1 MRGCRL
7 SSSITWLTLWL
18 YFIVLRLGK
27 SLEVFHGALKSIHLS
42 DAWIAF
48 TLTVNKISSSIFL
61 LTDHIIWLARSGLV
75 KDIDT
80 AKWTQRSNRYWL
92 ISLVMSLI
100 RDVYEINRV
109 VASFSSYKSL
119 SACIA
124 SSVVSIRSPKD
135 VSACVTSLFQFLL
148 TYKHLTV
155 DTLKNCCDLFIPLN
169 GLGYTK
175 LSPRVIGL
183 LGMISSIAGLIVIL
197 NPHCKLTP
205 Q

>member
-1 MRGCRL
+1 MSYQHHQ
-7 SSSITWLTLWL
+7 SSPD
-18 YFIVLRLGK
+18 YFMVWFSVLRLGK
-27 SLEVFHGALKSIHLS
+27 SLEVFYGALKTIHYS
-42 DAWIAF
+42 DAWLAF
-48 TLTVNKISSSIFL
+48 CLTVNKICQSIFL

-75 KDIDT
+75 KDID
-80 AKWTQRSNRYWL
+80 APKWTQRSNRFWL
-92 ISLVMSLI
+92 VSLVMSLV

-119 SACIA
+119 SSCIA
-124 SSVVSIRSPKD
+124 SSVGSIRNPKD
-135 VSACVTSLFQFLL
+135 VTNCIASLLEFLI

-155 DTLKNCCDLFIPLN
+155 DTIKNCCDLFIPLN
-169 GLGYTK
+169 GLGFTN

-183 LGMISSIAGLIVIL
+183 LGMISSVAGLIVIL

>member
-1 MRGCRL
+1 M
-7 SSSITWLTLWL
+7 
-18 YFIVLRLGK
+18 LRFGK
-27 SLEVFHGALKSIHLS
+27 SLEVFLGSLTTLHYS

-48 TLTVNKISSSIFL
+48 TLTVNKICQSIFL

-80 AKWTQRSNRYWL
+80 VKWTQRSNRYWL
-92 ISLVMSLI
+92 ISLVMALV

-119 SACIA
+119 SSCIA
-124 SSVVSIRSPKD
+124 SSVVSIRRPKD
-135 VSACVTSLFQFLL
+135 VTICVTSLFEFLI
-148 TYKHLTV
+148 TYKHLTI
-155 DTLKNCCDLFIPLN
+155 DTIKNGCDLFIPLN

-183 LGMISSIAGLIVIL
+183 LGMISSIAGLMVIL